1 MKSLYLA
8 AALMAA
14 MGVHPARA
22 AVTATFCGP
31 STEGGICEG
40 SNEVKVFLDD
50 AKAKTLSFGEIGFQK
65 GTTTVD
71 FSSDSGA
78 LNTAL
83 DFSNGFATIK
93 PKQGAVDFNGVDI
106 TVPGFTFTDIAF
118 DVQLT
123 PVSGQTTDSFTV
135 SAFSGAHV
143 SDGVGTE
150 SDKAD
155 TDKLFSAT
163 AVGGAFDEIN
173 IKSLTGFDEIKHIE
187 ISGLAPVVSGTVPEA
202 STWAMLI
209 TGFGFI
215 GFGALWRKRANR
227 LSAI

>member
-8 AALMAA
+8 TALLAAV
-14 MGVHPARA
+14 GVTPARA
-22 AVTATFCGP
+22 VVTATFCGP
-31 STEGGICEG
+31 STEGGTCEG
-40 SNEVKVFLDD
+40 PSELKVFLDNG
-50 AKAKTLSFGEIGFQK
+50 KAVTSGIGDVGSPGSGK
-65 GTTTVD
+65 VLD
-71 FSSDSGA
+71 FSSDGGLLNIQLDVSG
-78 LNTAL
+78 
-83 DFSNGFATIK
+83 GFATIK
-93 PKQGAVDFNGVDI
+93 PAQGFSTFNGIDI
-106 TVPGFTFTDIAF
+106 TIPGFTFTDLAF
-118 DVQLT
+118 DTQLT
-123 PVSGQTTDSFTV
+123 PVSGQTTDSFTI

-150 SDKAD
+150 FDAAD
-155 TDKLFSAT
+155 TDKQFSAT
-163 AVGGAFDEIN
+163 AVGGAFDEVN

-215 GFGALWRKRANR
+215 GFGALWRKRASR